1 METVANDCKHK
12 DCRYRLYVSFL
23 GESCLY
29 MYYTG
34 KRRGCGIRNCN
45 KYLPGTI
52 EKIHTLNGMIYRGID
67 DDL

>member
-1 METVANDCKHK
+1 METVEKDCKHK
-12 DCRYRLYVSFL
+12 DCKYRLYLSFL
-23 GESCLY
+23 GEACLY

-34 KRRGCGIRNCN
+34 KRRGCSIRNCN

-52 EKIHTLNGMIYRGID
+52 EKIHTLKGMIYRGID